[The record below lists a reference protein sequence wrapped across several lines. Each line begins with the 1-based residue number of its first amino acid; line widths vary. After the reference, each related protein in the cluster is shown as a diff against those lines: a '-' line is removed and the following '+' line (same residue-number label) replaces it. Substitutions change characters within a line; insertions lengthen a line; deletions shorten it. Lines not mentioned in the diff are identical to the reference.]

1 MCWHS
6 SNVPKL
12 KPYQYLRVG
21 FFFFLITHLT
31 AVMKVETKQNMYYA
45 PRMILHMS
53 WDLQLHF
60 YTWISAG
67 VRRMESGIRQ
77 SCKFLFYFI
86 FLHSIQTADS
96 QPQLRSHLWKYWVL
110 FGYSAVWTEHAG
122 AGHMTSTQYEFSRV
136 LPAALSHAWYNSV
149 VCTI

>member
-60 YTWISAG
+60 YT
-67 VRRMESGIRQ
+67 
-77 SCKFLFYFI
+77 
-86 FLHSIQTADS
+86 
-96 QPQLRSHLWKYWVL
+96 
-110 FGYSAVWTEHAG
+110 
-122 AGHMTSTQYEFSRV
+122 
-136 LPAALSHAWYNSV
+136 
-149 VCTI
+149 